1 VIRVS
6 LSPLSLAA
14 LVLAFL
20 ASIEIG
26 GLGLLFPLEGRFLDA
41 LVRIHA
47 SGLEPDPDI
56 VIVDIDEPSLARMAE
71 IAGKFPWPRSVY
83 ADLVTGIEAQRPRAI
98 VFDLL
103 FSEEDFY
110 NREGDRAFNA
120 ALKDL
125 SNVYFPI
132 QRLDETTDA
141 KGVPIAQVSAVL
153 GLGRTESAQPN
164 ARVQLLPPQAVD
176 EAHWRRSGII
186 NFIEDSDGVGR
197 RYWIDMPAYGWRLP
211 SLPARVAR
219 DLGFPVPQ
227 EEDVLLH
234 WRGRARSFR
243 HISYAD
249 LYEDLSRKSPKR
261 PPDELKDKIVVIG
274 TTATALGDR
283 RVTPLSN
290 VYPGVEIL
298 ATAIDNLKNRRWMRP
313 TPGYVEFGLTVL
325 LLAFAWEAF
334 RLRRY
339 PLEIGVALG
348 VISALLV
355 AGSYL
360 ALGAVRLVPVF
371 TPLAFAWSLYLYG
384 AVLAYL
390 NERKQREHA
399 VRLFSRFLDPNVV
412 KKIVDQGET
421 VESLSGKTR
430 EISILFSDI
439 RGFTT
444 MSETRPPDEIVQ
456 LLNRYFS
463 RQVEVIFRHG
473 GTLDKFI
480 GDCIMALWG
489 APLDD
494 PKHAEHAVA
503 AALEMER
510 VLEGFRAELGPAGA
524 GFDVGI
530 GIHSGSAVV
539 GFIGAEQKLDYT
551 AIGDAVNLASRIE
564 GLTKSAR
571 SRILV
576 SRDTVE
582 ACHNAFDFR
591 SRGKYKVKGRAQEV
605 ELFEPRAKTGSAR
618 P

>member
-1 VIRVS
+1 VTLLRP
-6 LSPLSLAA
+6 LSPQSLAA
-14 LVLAFL
+14 IVLGFAACL
-20 ASIEIG
+20 EIG
-26 GLGLLFPLEGRFLDA
+26 LLGILFPLEGRFLDA
-41 LVRIHA
+41 LVKTHA
-47 SGLEPDPDI
+47 AGLKPDPDI
-56 VIVDIDEPSLARMAE
+56 VIVDIDEASLAGMQETVGRW
-71 IAGKFPWPRSVY
+71 PWPRSVHGE
-83 ADLVTGIEAQRPRAI
+83 LIEGLERQQPRAI
-98 VFDLL
+98 VFDVL
-103 FSEEDFY
+103 FSEKDI
-110 NREGDRAFNA
+110 DRPGSDRDFNA
-120 ALKDL
+120 ALENR
-125 SNVYFPI
+125 SNVYFPMV
-132 QRLDETTDA
+132 RLSQENDRT
-141 KGVPIAQVSAVL
+141 GVPIAKIASLLDIQ
-153 GLGRTESAQPN
+153 RTALAAPG
-164 ARVQLLPPQAVD
+164 ARIALVPPLVVN
-176 EAHWRRSGII
+176 EKHWRTGIV
-186 NFIEDSDGVGR
+186 NFNEDVDGVGR
-197 RYWIDMPAYGWRLP
+197 RYWISMPAYGWRIP
-211 SLPARVAR
+211 SLPARIAR

-227 EEDVLLH
+227 EDAMTLH
-234 WRGRARSFR
+234 WRGAKGSFR
-243 HISYAD
+243 HVRYAD
-249 LYEDLSRKSPKR
+249 LYDDFARRRKER
-261 PPDELKDKIVVIG
+261 PQDEFKGSIVIVG
-274 TTATALGDR
+274 STAPMLHDM
-283 RVTPLSN
+283 RVTPIDSL
-290 VYPGVEIL
+290 YPGPEVL

-313 TPGYVEFGLTVL
+313 TPAYAEMGLAIL
-325 LLAFAWEAF
+325 LLAFVWEAF

-355 AGSYL
+355 AASYL
-360 ALGAVRLVPVF
+360 ALGAVRLFPVF
-371 TPLAFAWSLYLYG
+371 TPLAFAWSLYFYG
-384 AVLAYL
+384 SVLAHI
-390 NERKQREHA
+390 NERKAREHA

-444 MSETRPPDEIVQ
+444 MSETRPADEIVQ
-456 LLNRYFS
+456 LLNSYFS

-494 PKHAEHAVA
+494 ARHAEHAVA

-510 VLEGFRAELGPAGA
+510 VLEDFKAKLGAAGA
-524 GFDVGI
+524 EFDVGI

-564 GLTKSAR
+564 GLTKKAK

-576 SRDTVE
+576 SRDTAE
-582 ACHNAFDFR
+582 ACHNAFEFR

-605 ELFEPRAKTGSAR
+605 ELFEPRAKDGPAK